1 MGKLVMI
8 IDDSLTVRKIMET
21 SLKREGFESV
31 SYSDG
36 IEALKALTQPG
47 GRIPDLVILD
57 IGLPK
62 MNGYEIA
69 RRLRTKQQYNNT
81 VIIMLTGRDGVLDRL
96 KGRLAGAKDYITKPF
111 RTQEVMS
118 VVHSHLGIQAKGMQ
132 QEPVAISPSFDYPP
146 ARHLAQLSDREFWQ
160 LACEQ
165 ATRAGK
171 SACHEEYIECTL
183 DSNGHRCWL
192 SLEALSQAVPPPH
205 RFALLP
211 AMPPW
216 MVGLIA
222 WRGETLAAIDLA
234 A

>member
-81 VIIMLTGRDGVLDRL
+81 VIIMLTGRDGMLDRL

-118 VVHSHLGIQAKGMQ
+118 VVHSHLGVQA
-132 QEPVAISPSFDYPP
+132 
-146 ARHLAQLSDREFWQ
+146 
-160 LACEQ
+160 
-165 ATRAGK
+165 
-171 SACHEEYIECTL
+171 
-183 DSNGHRCWL
+183 
-192 SLEALSQAVPPPH
+192 
-205 RFALLP
+205 
-211 AMPPW
+211 
-216 MVGLIA
+216 
-222 WRGETLAAIDLA
+222 
-234 A
+234 

>member
-69 RRLRTKQQYNNT
+69 RRLKTKQQYNNT

-96 KGRLAGAKDYITKPF
+96 KGRLAGAKEYITKPF

-118 VVHSHLGIQAKGMQ
+118 VVQSHLGVQA
-132 QEPVAISPSFDYPP
+132 
-146 ARHLAQLSDREFWQ
+146 
-160 LACEQ
+160 
-165 ATRAGK
+165 
-171 SACHEEYIECTL
+171 
-183 DSNGHRCWL
+183 
-192 SLEALSQAVPPPH
+192 
-205 RFALLP
+205 
-211 AMPPW
+211 
-216 MVGLIA
+216 
-222 WRGETLAAIDLA
+222 
-234 A
+234 

>member
-118 VVHSHLGIQAKGMQ
+118 VVHSHLGIQA
-132 QEPVAISPSFDYPP
+132 
-146 ARHLAQLSDREFWQ
+146 
-160 LACEQ
+160 
-165 ATRAGK
+165 
-171 SACHEEYIECTL
+171 
-183 DSNGHRCWL
+183 
-192 SLEALSQAVPPPH
+192 
-205 RFALLP
+205 
-211 AMPPW
+211 
-216 MVGLIA
+216 
-222 WRGETLAAIDLA
+222 
-234 A
+234 

>member
-36 IEALKALTQPG
+36 IEALKEPG

-118 VVHSHLGIQAKGMQ
+118 VVHSHLGIQA
-132 QEPVAISPSFDYPP
+132 
-146 ARHLAQLSDREFWQ
+146 
-160 LACEQ
+160 
-165 ATRAGK
+165 
-171 SACHEEYIECTL
+171 
-183 DSNGHRCWL
+183 
-192 SLEALSQAVPPPH
+192 
-205 RFALLP
+205 
-211 AMPPW
+211 
-216 MVGLIA
+216 
-222 WRGETLAAIDLA
+222 
-234 A
+234 

>member
-36 IEALKALTQPG
+36 IEALKALMQPG

-69 RRLRTKQQYNNT
+69 RRLKTKQQYNNT

-96 KGRLAGAKDYITKPF
+96 KGRLAGAKEYITKPF

-118 VVHSHLGIQAKGMQ
+118 VVQSHLGVQA
-132 QEPVAISPSFDYPP
+132 
-146 ARHLAQLSDREFWQ
+146 
-160 LACEQ
+160 
-165 ATRAGK
+165 
-171 SACHEEYIECTL
+171 
-183 DSNGHRCWL
+183 
-192 SLEALSQAVPPPH
+192 
-205 RFALLP
+205 
-211 AMPPW
+211 
-216 MVGLIA
+216 
-222 WRGETLAAIDLA
+222 
-234 A
+234 

>member
-118 VVHSHLGIQAKGMQ
+118 VVHSHLGVQA
-132 QEPVAISPSFDYPP
+132 
-146 ARHLAQLSDREFWQ
+146 
-160 LACEQ
+160 
-165 ATRAGK
+165 
-171 SACHEEYIECTL
+171 
-183 DSNGHRCWL
+183 
-192 SLEALSQAVPPPH
+192 
-205 RFALLP
+205 
-211 AMPPW
+211 
-216 MVGLIA
+216 
-222 WRGETLAAIDLA
+222 
-234 A
+234 